1 MAVVHHQTIEI
12 PSRRFYALLGFFGL
26 WVFLGLYAAH
36 QMDSYGHHITG
47 MNNQVV
53 WGLPHVFAVFL
64 ILSSSG
70 ALNVASI
77 ASVFNVES
85 YRPLSRLSAL
95 LAIALLI
102 GGLAVLV
109 LDLGRPDRLIVAM
122 THYNFKSIFTWNI
135 FLYIGFAVILVVYL
149 WLQMEPRLSHL
160 SRFAG
165 LLVFIWRLILTTG
178 TGLIFGLLVAR
189 QAYDAAVLIPM
200 FILMSLSLGTAV
212 FILVM
217 LAVNRC
223 MNIPI
228 GDETLSRFR
237 KLLGLF
243 VFSVVCIVTIYHLS
257 NLYVTEHTGI
267 EKFILRDGG
276 SYTVIFWV
284 VQVIFGS
291 LIPLLL
297 IYAPMLS
304 RLRISLPLSALFVVL
319 GGMGQLYV
327 LIIGG
332 QAYPLE
338 LFPGMEVSSSFYD
351 GQIAQYS
358 VSIYEILLGVGGVA
372 LALAVVWIGIRV
384 LPLMPNSLQLKS
396 PIENIE

>member
-53 WGLPHVFAVFL
+53 WGVPHVFAVFL

-122 THYNFKSIFTWNI
+122 THYNFKSIFAWNI
-135 FLYIGFAVILVVYL
+135 FLYIGFVVILVVYL

-165 LLVFIWRLILTTG
+165 LLAFIWRLILTTG

-189 QAYDAAVLIPM
+189 QAYDAAVLVPM

-212 FILVM
+212 FILVL

-223 MNIPI
+223 INIPI

-257 NLYVTEHTGI
+257 NLYVTEHIGI
-267 EKFILRDGG
+267 ETFILLDGG
-276 SYTVIFWV
+276 AYTFIFWV

-297 IYAPMLS
+297 IYAPMLN
-304 RLRISLPLSALFVVL
+304 RLRISLPLTAVLVVF
-319 GGMGQLYV
+319 GGMAQLYV

-338 LFPGMEVSSSFYD
+338 LFPGVKVSSSFYD